1 MRFSL
6 IMATIERTQEIS
18 RFLSKLDAQTYKDF
32 ELIVVDQN
40 PDDRLLEILQ
50 PFQGHFP
57 ILHLRPAIK
66 GASRARN
73 VGIQAAKGEIIVF
86 PDDDCWYPETLLEKA
101 NEFLDSH
108 ADWGG
113 LSATTAEDGYWDK
126 DGGPIDQFNVWK
138 RVIEY
143 CVFLRREL
151 VSTVGGFDEELG
163 VGAGTLWGAGEITD
177 YMLRACK
184 AGYLIYYEPSLKIYH
199 PGPIQVKPSTGFS
212 VAKSYQYAMGK
223 GRVLRKSQTPI
234 WFLAYQCAKPIGNW
248 ILGVVQQRPEKQQT
262 SWAVFKGLVQG
273 WRGST

>member
-18 RFLSKLDAQTYKDF
+18 RFLSKLDSQTFKDF

-40 PDDRLLEILQ
+40 PDDRLVEILQ
-50 PFQGHFP
+50 PFQGNFP

-73 VGIQAAKGEIIVF
+73 VGIKAATGEIIVF

-143 CVFLRREL
+143 CVFLRRDL

-184 AGYLIYYEPSLKIYH
+184 AGYLIYYEPALKIYH
-199 PGPIQVKPSTGFS
+199 PGSMQIKPSSGFS
-212 VAKSYQYAMGK
+212 AAKSYQYAMGK
-223 GRVLRKSQTPI
+223 GRVLRKSNAPI

-248 ILGVVQQRPEKQQT
+248 ILGVIQQRPEKKQT